1 MQGQNI
7 VGLRAQI
14 LENWRYA
21 HPHGSEVVIVT
32 SLNNLNNR
40 YEAITCNAMITEDPS
55 QGGDLL
61 VKTSACPSYESAL
74 LELLATT
81 SEMVSEATVGKTAKT
96 AAQRKE
102 KAVRDAVDKRDLE
115 ERMQCVRSAIDHAWE
130 QLKPAGGPVD
140 FPIRTGRLSD
150 QVGYNVSAVR
160 VGLYGTGETE
170 ELALIDLKGK
180 MGSWIMA
187 LEWKK
192 QADAKVQSAIL
203 Q

>member
-1 MQGQNI
+1 
-7 VGLRAQI
+7 
-14 LENWRYA
+14 
-21 HPHGSEVVIVT
+21 
-32 SLNNLNNR
+32 
-40 YEAITCNAMITEDPS
+40 
-55 QGGDLL
+55 
-61 VKTSACPSYESAL
+61 
-74 LELLATT
+74 
-81 SEMVSEATVGKTAKT
+81 
-96 AAQRKE
+96 
-102 KAVRDAVDKRDLE
+102 
-115 ERMQCVRSAIDHAWE
+115 
-130 QLKPAGGPVD
+130 
-140 FPIRTGRLSD
+140 LSD

>member
-1 MQGQNI
+1 
-7 VGLRAQI
+7 
-14 LENWRYA
+14 
-21 HPHGSEVVIVT
+21 
-32 SLNNLNNR
+32 
-40 YEAITCNAMITEDPS
+40 MISEDPS

-81 SEMVSEATVGKTAKT
+81 SEMVSQATVGKTAKT

-130 QLKPAGGPVD
+130 QLKPAGDPVD

>member
-1 MQGQNI
+1 ME
-7 VGLRAQI
+7 
-14 LENWRYA
+14 ENWRYA

-32 SLNNLNNR
+32 SLNNSNNK

-74 LELLATT
+74 PELLATT

-130 QLKPAGGPVD
+130 QLKPAGGPV
-140 FPIRTGRLSD
+140 
-150 QVGYNVSAVR
+150 GYNVSAVR